1 MTIRKPLILRVNSV
15 SSTLLRRSASFMRSD
30 QAVGRS
36 KVGNRPVSAENFIYV
51 RAAHIRDKETSHA
64 DSMVRITILT
74 AVALLQA
81 ASTASA
87 ERIKRKPPTEAE
99 AARIAS
105 DQAMSDNL
113 RKGDIVSTDRGFLQ
127 FRGFKQDGN
136 PEFAPV
142 PNPLSSGKR

>member
-1 MTIRKPLILRVNSV
+1 MFAQP
-15 SSTLLRRSASFMRSD
+15 
-30 QAVGRS
+30 
-36 KVGNRPVSAENFIYV
+36 IYGTK
-51 RAAHIRDKETSHA
+51 RLSH
-64 DSMVRITILT
+64 
-74 AVALLQA
+74 AVALLS

-87 ERIKRKPPTEAE
+87 ERIKRNPPTEAE